1 MTAAT
6 PTPPSATASRLV
18 APVLIG
24 AALSVTLGVYASAH
38 DPTLEKPYQ
47 LWFTDTINLK
57 VWFATAALL
66 LIVVQLVTALRM
78 YGKLSIPKDLPPW
91 FGDLHRLSG
100 TLAFAIS
107 LPVAYHCLWSLGFQ
121 TDDTRSLVHSL
132 LGCLFY
138 GAFATKVLVVRANG
152 MPGWALP
159 VVGGVVLSTM
169 VALWL
174 TSALWFFTTVD
185 FPGL

>member
-1 MTAAT
+1 MTTAT
-6 PTPPSATASRLV
+6 PTPTSPAASRLV
-18 APVLIG
+18 VPALIG
-24 AALSVTLGVYASAH
+24 AALSVALGVYASAH
-38 DPTLEKPYQ
+38 DPTLGKTYQ
-47 LWFTDTINLK
+47 LWFSATINFK

-66 LIVVQLVTALRM
+66 LVAVQIVTALRM

-107 LPVAYHCLWSLGFQ
+107 LPVAYQCLWSLGFQ

-132 LGCLFY
+132 FGCLFY
-138 GAFATKVLVVRANG
+138 GAFATKVLVVRATR

-159 VVGGVVLSTM
+159 VVGGLVLTTM
-169 VALWL
+169 VGLWL